1 MTDPR
6 TRDLALAEPNEIV
19 ARRFEVEALERMLQL
34 RQRLQ
39 PSASKRRDHNPRE
52 WERDTKFLGD
62 LFQRQKK
69 ELDKLEREGK
79 R

>member
-19 ARRFEVEALERMLQL
+19 ARRFEVEALERMMQL
-34 RQRLQ
+34 RQRLE
-39 PSASKRRDHNPRE
+39 PSRKARPGHNPRE

-62 LFQRQKK
+62 LYQRQKR
-69 ELDKLEREGK
+69 ELDRLEREGK